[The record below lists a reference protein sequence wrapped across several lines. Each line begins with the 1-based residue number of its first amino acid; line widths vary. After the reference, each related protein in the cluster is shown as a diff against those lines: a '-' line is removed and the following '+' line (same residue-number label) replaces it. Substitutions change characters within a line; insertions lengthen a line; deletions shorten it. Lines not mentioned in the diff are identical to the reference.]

1 MYDKISRGNS
11 YLTTIFPSKGTIADC
26 GFVVS
31 NYMTFTNHICVYL
44 IVIGQVV
51 TLNENWSF
59 YKAMSYVI
67 LVFST

>member
-1 MYDKISRGNS
+1 
-11 YLTTIFPSKGTIADC
+11 
-26 GFVVS
+26 
-31 NYMTFTNHICVYL
+31 MTFTNHICVYL